1 MNTPDNFN
9 QFRILDGPLASTNEA
24 GENGAFVLVNKQDP
38 DAALLI
44 VTCVA
49 NQWEKITVTKQR
61 KRMLSGPKSEEPNE
75 ADLRTVKAVFFKPEE
90 TAVEFHPHSKS
101 ALFPIPFHRVL
112 WRHKIRD
119 FPLPETERKV
129 SLEMPKNRIVRPD
142 EN

>member
-1 MNTPDNFN
+1 MNTPDKFN
-9 QFRILDGPLASTNEA
+9 QFRILSGPLASTNEA

-38 DAALLI
+38 DAALLV

-49 NQWEKITVTKQR
+49 NNWEKVSVTKQR

-75 ADLRTVKAVFFKPEE
+75 ADLRTIKAVFFKPEE
-90 TAVEFHPHSKS
+90 TACEFHPHQRS

-112 WRHKIRD
+112 WRSRIRD

-129 SLEMPKNRIVRPD
+129 SMEMPVKRIVTPGD
-142 EN
+142 N